1 MAQATVICSPT
12 LGPAA
17 PRSRWSWS
25 SSPGREPPPW
35 DGRHPRSCGGC
46 CWEGAAFGF
55 IPESS
60 PISTGEAVGE
70 ERDLRDERPELRGAT
85 PPSARAGSGEEV
97 GEGMGMDL
105 PAGAHMAATRKTFA
119 CARVRARSCPVG
131 PSRQRAA
138 EEGCLGRA
146 GLRVNGPTVRKT
158 AQAQVCSF
166 FLVFYFFLLN
176 SI

>member
-1 MAQATVICSPT
+1 MDGAR
-12 LGPAA
+12 AA
-17 PRSRWSWS
+17 VVDVA
-25 SSPGREPPPW
+25 G
-35 DGRHPRSCGGC
+35 
-46 CWEGAAFGF
+46 EGAAFGF

-70 ERDLRDERPELRGAT
+70 ERDLRDERPKLRGAT

-119 CARVRARSCPVG
+119 CARVRARSSPVG

-138 EEGCLGRA
+138 KGGCLGRA

-166 FLVFYFFLLN
+166 FFFSVFYFFSFEFYLKFII
-176 SI
+176 SHKIQI